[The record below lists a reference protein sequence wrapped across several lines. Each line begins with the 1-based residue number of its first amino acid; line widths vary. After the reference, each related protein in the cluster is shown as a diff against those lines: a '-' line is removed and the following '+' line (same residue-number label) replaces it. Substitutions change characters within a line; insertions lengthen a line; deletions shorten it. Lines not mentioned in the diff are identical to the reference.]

1 MGQQWDQGKNQKIP
15 SIKWKWGYNNPKSVG
30 YWESTPIREVHSTT
44 GLSQKKKK
52 KLKQTNLTLHLKELE
67 KEQQTKPQVS
77 RRK

>member
-1 MGQQWDQGKNQKIP
+1 M
-15 SIKWKWGYNNPKSVG
+15 G

-52 KLKQTNLTLHLKELE
+52 KLKQTNLTLHLRELE
-67 KEQQTKPQVS
+67 KVQQTKPKMS